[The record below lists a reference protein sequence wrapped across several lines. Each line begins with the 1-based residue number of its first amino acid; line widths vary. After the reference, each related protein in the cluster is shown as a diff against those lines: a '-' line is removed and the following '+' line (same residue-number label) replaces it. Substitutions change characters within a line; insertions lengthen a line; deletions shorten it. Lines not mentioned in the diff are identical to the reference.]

1 MEKHQFLHLPAAQ
14 QMLVGEKKVG
24 AEQLV
29 WFSVRI
35 LVHSLISRALTEPP
49 FLLWILRWEDGLV
62 FLQAKRRE
70 IIKLIDKQ

>member
-14 QMLVGEKKVG
+14 QMLVGEKVG

-35 LVHSLISRALTEPP
+35 LIHSLISRALTESP